1 MSTAAERPGVTP
13 DRIASEA
20 LAILDEGSD
29 ESVLTMRSL
38 AARLGIQAPSLYAHV
53 TGMDEIRDLVH
64 ALINSTIDVS
74 IVDSSTSLDDLAE
87 LGSRYRS
94 AYREHRVAASMIVT
108 RSVNRDH
115 ALRIYEPIAA
125 FLIRYGIARH
135 RVMPLMALFDNLVL
149 GSAVEPF
156 SAGFTGKPADYL
168 YAYPALS
175 TALEATERGRTDDE
189 AFNIG
194 MRLFAGLLEVERTT
208 SGSPA
213 GDQPSGQ
220 GFPSPSRRGTPRSS
234 AGSR

>member
-1 MSTAAERPGVTP
+1 MSTAAVRPGVTP
-13 DRIASEA
+13 ERIAIEA

-38 AARLGIQAPSLYAHV
+38 AGRLGIQAPSLYAHV

-74 IVDSSTSLDDLAE
+74 GVESSTSLDDLVE
-87 LGSRYRS
+87 LGGSYRA
-94 AYREHRVAASMIVT
+94 AYREHRVAASMIVA

-168 YAYPALS
+168 HAYPALS

-189 AFNIG
+189 AFAIG
-194 MRLFAGLLEVERTT
+194 MQVFVRLLEAECT
-208 SGSPA
+208 
-213 GDQPSGQ
+213 
-220 GFPSPSRRGTPRSS
+220 RSE
-234 AGSR
+234 

>member
-1 MSTAAERPGVTP
+1 MSTAAVRPGVTP
-13 DRIASEA
+13 ERIAIEA
-20 LAILDEGSD
+20 LAMLDEGSD

-38 AARLGIQAPSLYAHV
+38 AGRLGIQAPSLYAHV

-74 IVDSSTSLDDLAE
+74 GVESSTSLDDLVE
-87 LGSRYRS
+87 LGGRYRA
-94 AYREHRVAASMIVT
+94 AYRVHRVAASMIVA
-108 RSVNRDH
+108 RSINRDH

-156 SAGFTGKPADYL
+156 SAGFTGGSDDYSE
-168 YAYPALS
+168 AYPALS

-189 AFNIG
+189 AFAIG
-194 MRLFAGLLEVERTT
+194 MQLYVGLLEAERTT
-208 SGSPA
+208 SG
-213 GDQPSGQ
+213 
-220 GFPSPSRRGTPRSS
+220 
-234 AGSR
+234 